1 MSNHDDAL
9 RASNKR
15 FVEHSL
21 ATAFEPEWWENL
33 HDDVIFEFPYG
44 PSLGMPDRF
53 VGREAST
60 DYLKTMLAQIGDLKF
75 RDIDVGRH
83 RGPGAVRRRVQGE
96 HPDPGRHDLRAALHR
111 QGPRQGQQ
119 RPPGTASPGIP
130 PA

>member
-75 RDIDVGRH
+75 RDIDVGSAPRT
-83 RGPGAVRRRVQGE
+83 RSCSSPSTRRTSR
-96 HPDPGRHDLRAALHR
+96 
-111 QGPRQGQQ
+111 PRPA
-119 RPPGTASPGIP
+119 RPTSSSTSPRSASRTARPTGTASPGIP